1 MNDVEE
7 SPSFKINVD
16 QGQTP
21 LMTWVNY
28 MFSGS
33 SLDVNISLNNSLKG
47 STKLQHVI
55 GESRIISQ
63 GSSRLG

>member
-7 SPSFKINVD
+7 SPSVKINVD

-47 STKLQHVI
+47 STKKQHGIVDLCH
-55 GESRIISQ
+55 RVA
-63 GSSRLG
+63 LG

>member
-7 SPSFKINVD
+7 SPSVKINVD

-33 SLDVNISLNNSLKG
+33 SLDVNIATLG
-47 STKLQHVI
+47 SILD
-55 GESRIISQ
+55 SQ
-63 GSSRLG
+63 LS